1 MSRGYRNFNPGNI
14 RLSRVKYRGEKVVS
28 TDAQFKQFESMAWG
42 FRAIFILL
50 DTYRV
55 KYGLNTLQ
63 EMLNR
68 YAPPTENP
76 TTEYVNFV
84 SRRTKIAD
92 ISRVDTLNSRHM
104 IPIVTAIA
112 AMENG
117 SEPDENDVLA
127 GWDLFCQYPTQ

>member
-14 RLSRVKYRGEKVVS
+14 RLSRVKYKGEKPS
-28 TDAQFKQFESMAWG
+28 ADAQFKQFESMAWG

-63 EMLNR
+63 EMINR
-68 YAPPTENP
+68 YAPPTENN

-84 SRRTKIAD
+84 SRRSKVAD
-92 ISRVDTLNSRHM
+92 ISRVDTLSERQM
-104 IPIVTAIA
+104 VPIVTAIA

-117 SEPDENDVLA
+117 SEPDANDVMA
-127 GWDLFCQYPTQ
+127 GWELYCKYPNE

>member
-14 RLSRVKYRGEKVVS
+14 RLSRVKYRGEKPS
-28 TDAQFKQFESMAWG
+28 TDAQFKQFETMAWG
-42 FRAIFILL
+42 FRAVFVLL
-50 DTYRV
+50 HTYQVR
-55 KYGLNTLQ
+55 YGLNTLQ

-84 SRRTKIAD
+84 SRRSKVAD
-92 ISRVDTLNSRHM
+92 ISRVDTLNAQQM

-112 AMENG
+112 VMENG
-117 SEPDENDVLA
+117 SEPDADDVKA
-127 GWDLFCQYPTQ
+127 GWELYCDSPIE

>member
-1 MSRGYRNFNPGNI
+1 MSRGYRNNNPGNI
-14 RLSRVKYRGEKVVS
+14 RRSSIRYKGEKES
-28 TDAQFKQFESMAWG
+28 NDAQFKQFESMAWG

-55 KYGLNTLQ
+55 KHGLNTLQ

-68 YAPPTENP
+68 YAPPSENN

-84 SRRTKIAD
+84 SRRSKVAD
-92 ISRVDTLNSRHM
+92 ISRVDTSSAQQM

-112 AMENG
+112 VMENG
-117 SEPDENDVLA
+117 SEPDADDVKA
-127 GWDLFCQYPTQ
+127 GWELYCNSPIE

>member
-14 RLSRVKYRGEKVVS
+14 RRSSIRYKGEKES

-42 FRAIFILL
+42 YRAIFVVL

-63 EMLNR
+63 EMINR
-68 YAPPTENP
+68 YAPPSENN

-84 SRRTKIAD
+84 SRRSKVAD
-92 ISRVDTLNSRHM
+92 ISRVDTLNDRQM
-104 IPIVTAIA
+104 VPIVTAIA

-117 SEPDENDVLA
+117 SEPDADDVRA
-127 GWDLFCQYPTQ
+127 GWKLYCEYPNK